1 MESSVPSAPRI
12 QRTLVVGSGLPV
24 DNLWNWGRRD
34 SEPQGLVNAGL
45 VIKNLTTF
53 EWTPWMA
60 EELPSIDKGSLQ
72 VNADGTMVS
81 TWRLRPNITWH
92 DGTPFDSK
100 DFAFGLEVAQDPS
113 FPIGERAIPDVVDRL
128 ETPDSR
134 TVVLYYKRVHP
145 AARVL
150 LRNGFGPLPR
160 HIMEPIYRTRD
171 YGAFESTPYWSS
183 QFIGTGPYRVVEF
196 KPGESLEVEAYDG
209 YFLGRAKIDRVVWRI
224 ISDRQVMLTNV
235 LTSDVHL
242 TMRESLTFEGGI
254 TLKERWEGL
263 GQGKV
268 TLAPS
273 NYMAAAPST
282 NPWFADVRVRQAL
295 LHATD
300 REEIR
305 ETLSRGVIDST
316 HIPLPPQHPLYER
329 VLAGSLK
336 FGFDPQRAEALLRD
350 AGWTRG
356 PDRVLVNAGSERMSF
371 KFQAAT
377 GTDEEMVQQAIVG
390 HWRNIGAEI
399 ELDNMPARGFDADDQ
414 RGRWPGIRMVTLT
427 HDSDDWEN
435 VYSSLAIPTEAN
447 RWIGRNTFRWTNPEK
462 ERLLEDLFAARV
474 YQPERIDEL
483 VMSFSRLYTVDLPV
497 LPMRYNIE
505 VNILPRG
512 LIGPTP
518 KYGGAGENS
527 RTWNVHLWDWVE

>member
-1 MESSVPSAPRI
+1 
-12 QRTLVVGSGLPV
+12 
-24 DNLWNWGRRD
+24 
-34 SEPQGLVNAGL
+34 
-45 VIKNLTTF
+45 
-53 EWTPWMA
+53 
-60 EELPSIDKGSLQ
+60 
-72 VNADGTMVS
+72 
-81 TWRLRPNITWH
+81 
-92 DGTPFDSK
+92 
-100 DFAFGLEVAQDPS
+100 
-113 FPIGERAIPDVVDRL
+113 
-128 ETPDSR
+128 
-134 TVVLYYKRVHP
+134 
-145 AARVL
+145 
-150 LRNGFGPLPR
+150 
-160 HIMEPIYRTRD
+160 
-171 YGAFESTPYWSS
+171 
-183 QFIGTGPYRVVEF
+183 
-196 KPGESLEVEAYDG
+196 LEVEAYDG

-329 VLAGSLK
+329 ALAGSLK